1 MKHAIGLG
9 LLPMLA
15 GLCFQVEHAHAST
28 FWSLVNGSVLTS
40 EHGMIGADLI
50 RDQGLVDWITRIPPK
65 QSSWLEVRFRR
76 NERLKGVRFA
86 GGTLEHG
93 ISYRIE
99 TSIDGLRYQLCQS
112 GQWPDSQR
120 ISDLAFNPCDDKALA
135 RSLRITLTSS
145 RPSGEVSF
153 NLRNI
158 QVFASD

>member
-9 LLPMLA
+9 FLAMFA
-15 GLCFQVEHAHAST
+15 GLCVQVGHAHAST

-40 EHGMIGADLI
+40 EHGMIDSDLI
-50 RDQGLVDWITRIPPK
+50 RDQGLVDWITRIPAQ

-86 GGTLEHG
+86 GGSLEPG

-120 ISDLAFNPCDDKALA
+120 ISDLAFNPADDKALA

-158 QVFASD
+158 HVFASD